1 MWYRLCIPKPW
12 ADGGPYKMAL
22 GNDRHSLHDGSP
34 EVSAGA
40 IMDVS
45 SCWLNVVAAN
55 GYSRDLRIVV
65 FSAVHDISG
74 VRVPLPIYRP
84 HVVAFS
90 LMVANCFRW
99 FPSGAKNTP
108 SISCATSQG
117 RYFMDCS
124 SPVLSLTF
132 KSN

>member
-12 ADGGPYKMAL
+12 AEGGPYKIAL
-22 GNDRHSLHDGSP
+22 GNDRHNPHDGNP

-40 IMDVS
+40 MMDNN
-45 SCWLNVVAAN
+45 SCWLKVVAAS

-65 FSAVHDISG
+65 FSAVHEMSG
-74 VRVPLPIYRP
+74 VSVPLLMYCP
-84 HVVAFS
+84 HVVDFS
-90 LMVANCFRW
+90 LITANCLRW

-108 SISCATSQG
+108 SISCATSKG

-124 SPVLSLTF
+124 SPDLSLTF
-132 KSN
+132 RSN